1 MHFVKINTDWTPE
14 LLKAIEWKTFESFCV
29 ELLRAGKYQAFR
41 TPIGKDQGIDIFA
54 YRDGNFETPAA
65 IAQCKAWATVKVGV
79 KSVREFYG
87 AMAANGVDK
96 GFFFI
101 TGEYTPDAL
110 EFAEQNKIIIFDGEK
125 ILQLIKKAP
134 KTIQDYFKK
143 FLEMNNFL
151 YPTCPSCNKK
161 MLLRTSK
168 KNGDERFWGCQ
179 HYPMCKQNFKL
190 SQYQEMF
197 LDK

>member
-1 MHFVKINTDWTPE
+1 MQFLKIHSEWSPE

-29 ELLRAGKYQAFR
+29 ELLRAAKFQAFR

-54 YRDGNFETPAA
+54 YKNGNFEKPAA
-65 IAQCKAWATVKVGV
+65 IAQCKAWATMKVGV
-79 KSVREFYG
+79 KDIREFYG
-87 AMAANGVDK
+87 VMAANNVEN
-96 GFFFI
+96 GFYFV

-110 EFAEQNKIIIFDGEK
+110 EFANQNKINIFDGEK

-134 KTIQDYFKK
+134 QGVQDYLKK

-151 YPTCPSCNKK
+151 YPTCPTCNRK

-168 KNGDERFWGCQ
+168 KNNDERFWGCVNF
-179 HYPMCKQNFKL
+179 PICKNNYKL
-190 SQYQEMF
+190 SVYQ
-197 LDK
+197 